1 MPELHWFEAFPPRTL
16 SLADLTGLVRVL
28 AGRPR
33 LGIRQLQPVVTFET
47 WLSKA
52 GVRWLIGCDEQVA
65 RHLPGELAAQVPG
78 LSLTKVKD
86 SPRIAP
92 VTAREVG
99 PSTVAYPLRLDT
111 AGAVA
116 AGVFQARQRLGSEE
130 AAVLQW
136 VVGPSHRRE
145 QRPAQWSALESL
157 GLVAPRTQDSSER
170 TAWREKISEPLFG
183 IRGRVGAVAADL
195 RRAAQIIGPLASAIS
210 LAAGP
215 NANLVSSR
223 QSRPVGQQ
231 LFTVVGRARTWNGVL
246 NAAELAALVAWPV
259 DGVHVPGTQNVF
271 SAPPRSLLVPAD
283 QPKKAAGDRI
293 LGASTHARSRGEL
306 VRLPGPS
313 LASHVHVIAPTG
325 AGKSTS
331 ICRWMVSDIE
341 AGRSVFLVEPKG
353 DLVTDALTRI
363 PAHLHDRVRVV
374 EPGGSGPVIGI
385 NPLAGERD
393 DAERRA
399 DSLLGL
405 FKAVFGGA
413 IGPRSSDVLL
423 HALIALSRLDDGTLT
438 DVPVFLTNTGFR
450 RRVLAH
456 VTDPLTLAPWAA
468 WFEALSEPERAHVVT
483 PILNKTRIWTARP
496 VLRRLLGQPNPGLR
510 LDDLFAEQ
518 AIVLVNLNEG
528 VLGPEATQLAGTLL
542 LSQLREAVQRQASKP
557 VVQRR
562 PVAVVV
568 DEWQRFNGDMDF
580 ADMLATARGMK
591 VGFTLAHQHL
601 AQLTPTLRAAVLANT
616 RSRLAYRPAKADA
629 KELASV
635 LGGETTPDDLMSL
648 PAYHAAAVAL
658 VNGSQ
663 SAPFV
668 VQTPNLP
675 EATADPTTIRTASL
689 GRYGINPDE
698 LDARLVARWQGTTQE
713 GSGPIGTRKR
723 GTSA

>member
-47 WLSKA
+47 WLSKT
-52 GVRWLIGCDEQVA
+52 GVRWLIGCDEQLA
-65 RHLPGELAAQVPG
+65 RHLPGELSAQIPG

-86 SPRIAP
+86 SPRLTP

-99 PSTVAYPLRLDT
+99 PSSAMYPLRLDT

-116 AGVFQARQRLGSEE
+116 AGVFQARQRLGSDE

-145 QRPAQWSALESL
+145 QRPAQWNALESL
-157 GLVAPRTQDSSER
+157 GLVAPRNPDGSER

-195 RRAAQIIGPLASAIS
+195 RRAAQILGPLASAIS

-223 QSRPVGQQ
+223 QSRPIGQQ
-231 LFTVVGRARTWNGVL
+231 LYKVVSRTRTWNGVL
-246 NAAELAALVAWPV
+246 NAAELAVLMAWPV
-259 DGVHVPGTQNVF
+259 EGTQAPGTQNVF

-283 QPKKAAGDRI
+283 QPEKAKGDRV
-293 LGASTHARSRGEL
+293 LGASTHIRSQGEL
-306 VRLPGPS
+306 VRLPSSS

-325 AGKSTS
+325 AGKSTTLA
-331 ICRWMVSDIE
+331 RWLLSDIE
-341 AGRSVFLVEPKG
+341 AGRSIFLVEPKG
-353 DLVTDALTRI
+353 DLVSDVLARI
-363 PAHLHDRVRVV
+363 PARVRERVRVI
-374 EPGGSGPVIGI
+374 EPGNFGLVVGI
-385 NPLAGERD
+385 NPLAGALD

-423 HALIALSRLDDGTLT
+423 HALIALCRLDDGTLT
-438 DVPVFLTNTGFR
+438 DVPVFLTNAGFR
-450 RRVLAH
+450 RRVLAG
-456 VTDPLTLAPWAA
+456 VSDPLTLAPWAA

-496 VLRRLLGQPNPGLR
+496 VLRRLLGQAYPGLR
-510 LDDLFAEQ
+510 LEDLFEEQ

-528 VLGPEATQLAGTLL
+528 VLGPEAAQLAGTLL
-542 LSQLREAVQRQASKP
+542 LSQLREAVQRQANKP

-562 PVAVVV
+562 PVSVVV
-568 DEWQRFNGDMDF
+568 DEWQTFTGGMDF
-580 ADMLATARGMK
+580 ADMLATARGMN
-591 VGFTLAHQHL
+591 VGFTLSHQHL

-616 RSRLAYRPAKADA
+616 RSRLVYRPAKADA

-635 LGGETTPDDLMSL
+635 LGGEIGPEDLMNL
-648 PAYHAAAVAL
+648 AAFHAAAQVL
-658 VNGSQ
+658 VDGSQ
-663 SAPFV
+663 SVPFV

-675 EATADPTTIRTASL
+675 EATADPGVVRTASL
-689 GRYGINPDE
+689 GRYGVNPDD
-698 LDARLVARWQGTTQE
+698 LDAQLVAHWQGTDTQ
-713 GSGPIGTRKR
+713 GGGAIGMRKR
-723 GTSA
+723 GPSA